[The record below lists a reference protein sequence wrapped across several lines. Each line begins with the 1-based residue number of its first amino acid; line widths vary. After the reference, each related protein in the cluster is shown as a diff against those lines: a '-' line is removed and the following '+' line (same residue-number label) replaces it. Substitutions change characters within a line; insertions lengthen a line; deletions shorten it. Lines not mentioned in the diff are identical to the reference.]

1 MIAYLDMNIIWM
13 FYSIYNIYEIITMTS
28 DCGVCELIVVE
39 VLIDLEII
47 HRRKLLKHMPRKIR
61 YYIIIEVFC
70 VSSRR

>member
-1 MIAYLDMNIIWM
+1 MIAYLDMNIIW
-13 FYSIYNIYEIITMTS
+13 IYEIITMTS

-47 HRRKLLKHMPRKIR
+47 HRRKPLKHMPRKIR

>member
-1 MIAYLDMNIIWM
+1 MDVL
-13 FYSIYNIYEIITMTS
+13 FHIYEIITMTS

-47 HRRKLLKHMPRKIR
+47 HRRKPLKHMPRKIG